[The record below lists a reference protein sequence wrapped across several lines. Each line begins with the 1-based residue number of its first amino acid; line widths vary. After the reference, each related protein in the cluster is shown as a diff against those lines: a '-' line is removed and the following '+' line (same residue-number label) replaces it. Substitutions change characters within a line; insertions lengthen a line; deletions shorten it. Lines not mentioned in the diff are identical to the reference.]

1 MNWISYCDRP
11 EVVVWEMTRACRL
24 ACTHCRAEAQPKR
37 DPLELD
43 TNEARTLI
51 DHVADIAPRFF
62 IFSGG
67 DPSRRPDLV
76 ELVAHAASRGLRVAL
91 SPSATPDM
99 LALDFEAL
107 AEAGLACLSFSLDGA
122 TEETHNAFRGVKRAW
137 EWTMQGIEATRKAGI
152 PFQIN
157 TTITAQN
164 YDEFDAMA
172 ALVES
177 LKPSVW
183 SIFMVVPTGRA
194 DVYQLPEPKQA
205 EALLNKLCELSR
217 RVPFAIKTTEAPQ
230 YRRIQL
236 QQAER
241 AGLERPHVGG
251 TNDGR
256 GFVFVSHR
264 GEVCPSGFL
273 PVSAGN
279 VRRLPLLQIYRES
292 PLFRSLRNPT
302 ALKGKCGR
310 CDYRTLCGGSRAR
323 AFALRGDPLAEEPL
337 CTYQPKPQE

>member
-1 MNWISYCDRP
+1 
-11 EVVVWEMTRACRL
+11 
-24 ACTHCRAEAQPKR
+24 
-37 DPLELD
+37 
-43 TNEARTLI
+43 
-51 DHVADIAPRFF
+51 
-62 IFSGG
+62 
-67 DPSRRPDLV
+67 
-76 ELVAHAASRGLRVAL
+76 
-91 SPSATPDM
+91 M

-194 DVYQLPEPKQA
+194 DAHQLPEPKKV

-241 AGLERPHVGG
+241 AGLDRPQVGG